1 MMKDVCIYCA
11 SSTSIDKKYIEAA
24 ELLTEKLVKNGYG
37 IVYGGGEVGLMGAVA
52 NKALSLNGRVTGVI
66 PRFMVKVEWAHKGVK
81 NMVQVETMAERKTK
95 LVEGVSAVIALPGST
110 GTLDELIDILSLKKL
125 GKFTR
130 PVIIVNSFGFY
141 DHLLSLFDKMIE
153 ERFMRPEHRELWT
166 VIENPEDIIEAIDNA
181 PKWNED
187 AIKIAAV

>member
-1 MMKDVCIYCA
+1 MTKNVCIFCA
-11 SSTSIDKKYIEAA
+11 SSTSIDNKYIETA

-66 PRFMVKVEWAHKGVK
+66 PRFMVEVEWAHKGVTD
-81 NMVQVETMAERKTK
+81 MVQVETMAERKNR
-95 LVEGVSAVIALPGST
+95 LVKGVFAVIALPGST

-141 DHLLSLFDKMIE
+141 DHLLLLFDKMIE
-153 ERFMRPEHRELWT
+153 ERFMRPEHRELWS
-166 VIENPEDIIEAIDNA
+166 VIENPEDIIDAIDNA
-181 PKWNED
+181 PKWDED
-187 AIKIAAV
+187 AIKTAAL

>member
-1 MMKDVCIYCA
+1 MI
-11 SSTSIDKKYIEAA
+11 
-24 ELLTEKLVKNGYG
+24 
-37 IVYGGGEVGLMGAVA
+37 
-52 NKALSLNGRVTGVI
+52 
-66 PRFMVKVEWAHKGVK
+66 
-81 NMVQVETMAERKTK
+81 QVETMAERKTR